1 MEKLLGG
8 TPTEIPQVY
17 KERSPVFKA
26 DKIKTPL
33 LILQG
38 SVDAVVPPGQAE
50 DIVKTI
56 REKEGRVEYVLF
68 EGEGHGF
75 RKSENMK
82 AALEKELAFYEDVF
96 GLKKA
101 A

>member
-1 MEKLLGG
+1 M
-8 TPTEIPQVY
+8 
-17 KERSPVFKA
+17 
-26 DKIKTPL
+26 
-33 LILQG
+33 
-38 SVDAVVPPGQAE
+38 PPEQAE

-56 REKEGRVEYVLF
+56 KEKNGRVEYVLF

-75 RKSENMK
+75 RKAENIK